1 MTPPF
6 IFATYSALERARSAS
21 RKCAPGE
28 VPDRSS
34 CFAITS
40 AVRLDGNAAHS
51 RMTRSE
57 KSRVRSF
64 RSFMFLNQ
72 KAEGRKQKAENASRA
87 SPHFPSPFVD
97 ERKQRLLSDRSCRSF
112 ISAFCFLPSAFH
124 SPHFPSPFVDERK
137 QRLLSGRSCRSFI
150 SAFCF
155 LPSAFHSPHFPPPF
169 VDERKQRLLSDS
181 CRSFI
186 S

>member
-112 ISAFCFLPSAFH
+112 ISAFCFLLSTFQ
-124 SPHFPSPFVDERK
+124 SPPMPTSRFLERQPGRLSLRCLPFPAPPPGVSRGNLSPSPPSSPAAART
-137 QRLLSGRSCRSFI
+137 CRRR
-150 SAFCF
+150 A
-155 LPSAFHSPHFPPPF
+155 P
-169 VDERKQRLLSDS
+169 RR
-181 CRSFI
+181 
-186 S
+186 